1 MVVPVL
7 VASVVD
13 VVEVVEVEEVDDV
26 EVVVG
31 DVVVGSGRVVVVVDV
46 DVDEVVVEVVEVVD
60 VVDVVDVVVVAG
72 NVVVVVVDVVVVVVV
87 VVDVVVVVFGVD
99 DAASDAAPNP
109 FAFSALTVTEYVVPF
124 TSEEATH
131 RNGWGSVTKVEHP
144 KTPFM

>member
-13 VVEVVEVEEVDDV
+13 VV
-26 EVVVG
+26 
-31 DVVVGSGRVVVVVDV
+31 VGSGRVVVVVV
-46 DVDEVVVEVVEVVD
+46 EVVVVEVVVEVVEVVE

-87 VVDVVVVVFGVD
+87 VFGVD

-109 FAFSALTVTEYVVPF
+109 FTFSALTVTAYVVPF

-144 KTPFM
+144 NTPFT